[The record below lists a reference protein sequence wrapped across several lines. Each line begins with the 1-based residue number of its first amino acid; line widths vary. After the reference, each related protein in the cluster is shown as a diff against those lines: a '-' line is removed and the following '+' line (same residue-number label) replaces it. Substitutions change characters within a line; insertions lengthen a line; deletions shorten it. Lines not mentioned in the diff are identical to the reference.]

1 MKRTLLAA
9 ALLAAMV
16 HPAAAAV
23 TITTVA
29 DDNALRSLLGG
40 ATEPL
45 LDWVSEGRIGNNA
58 LNGDFE
64 IDSGLSTGGP
74 FGPGQT
80 AQFVWPN
87 GDARNLTLVYDA
99 GTGRAV
105 FEIGGSEALGDGTQ
119 VVFDVPAGRRDFSD
133 LFVRA
138 RAPSAATETLFEDFT
153 VDGLNLGSFSS
164 AADGSGLSIRQIS
177 GLGLAD
183 GFTLTASVSFDWRG
197 APQPS
202 GSQQAFQL
210 KFANPVPE
218 PGTWALMA
226 AGVLLL
232 GVVGRR
238 TR

>member
-1 MKRTLLAA
+1 MKRTILGV
-9 ALLAAMV
+9 ALMAAMAQ
-16 HPAAAAV
+16 PGAAAV
-23 TITTVA
+23 TINSVA
-29 DDNALRSLLGG
+29 DDNALRTLLGG

-64 IDSGLSTGGP
+64 IDIGLSTAGP
-74 FGPGQT
+74 FAAGQT

-99 GTGRAV
+99 ATGRAV

-119 VVFDVPAGRRDFSD
+119 VLFDVPAGRRDFSD

-153 VDGLNLGSFSS
+153 VDGVNLGSFSS

-197 APQPS
+197 ASQPS

-218 PGTWALMA
+218 PGTWALLV

-232 GVVGRR
+232 GVARR
-238 TR
+238 RLG